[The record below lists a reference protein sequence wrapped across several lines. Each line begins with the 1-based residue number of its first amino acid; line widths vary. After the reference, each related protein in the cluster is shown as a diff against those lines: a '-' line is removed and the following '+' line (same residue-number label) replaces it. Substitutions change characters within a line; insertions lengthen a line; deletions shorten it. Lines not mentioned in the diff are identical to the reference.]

1 MPSRAIFILPLL
13 AALGAAMPAF
23 AQTGGVIQP
32 KVERREIR
40 PPQVEADNIELG
52 AFAGLYSVEDF
63 GVNAVYGIHGYYHLT
78 EDVFVGGSIGAS
90 TVTTETLD
98 LFGVGAVIQDETLG
112 YASLLVGYN
121 ILPGEVF
128 AESGRAWTSS
138 AYFIGGIGSTRVNGD
153 SNLTLILGGGVRMVP
168 LDWLAIHVGFR
179 DFIYKRTIADLEKT
193 THNIELTI
201 GASYF
206 F

>member
-1 MPSRAIFILPLL
+1 MRFSAIILLPFLL
-13 AALGAAMPAF
+13 FLGGVAPAF
-23 AQTGGVIQP
+23 AQTGSVIKP

-40 PPQVEADNIELG
+40 PPQIEADNIELG

-98 LFGVGAVIQDETLG
+98 LFGVGTVITDD
-112 YASLLVGYN
+112 SLTYLDILVGYN

-138 AYFIGGIGSTRVNGD
+138 AYFIGGIGTTKINND
-153 SNLTLILGGGVRMVP
+153 SSFTLVLGGGVRMVP